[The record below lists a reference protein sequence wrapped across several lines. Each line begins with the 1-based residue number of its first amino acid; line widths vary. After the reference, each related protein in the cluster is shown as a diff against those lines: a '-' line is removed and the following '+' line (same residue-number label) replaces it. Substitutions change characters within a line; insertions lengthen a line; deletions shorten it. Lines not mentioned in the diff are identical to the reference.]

1 MRRETPYPDIVALLT
16 GHERRGGNWCWRP
29 RGTPTPLLIHT
40 RSGHG
45 ALRIAS
51 GHEQHTISAGDTV
64 MWTAGAH
71 QEFGSDGKAD
81 PWEIVWAHFRPRA
94 HWHEWLRWPTL
105 GAGVARIPAPQPGLR
120 ARIDAALME
129 MNASADGVSPRATD
143 FALNALE
150 RALLWLDAASPG
162 PQQLDERIHEAISFI
177 ARNLAGRLT
186 VRAIADAVALSP
198 SRLSHLF
205 TEQVGTSPARFVE
218 LRRIE
223 RAQALLASSS
233 LPVGA
238 IAEATGFSSQFYF
251 ATRFRALA
259 GMSPSQWRAAGSVG
273 DPRRSAVH

>member
-1 MRRETPYPDIVALLT
+1 MRHETPYAEIVALLT

-40 RSGHG
+40 RSGQG
-45 ALRIAS
+45 ALRIAGS
-51 GHEQHTISAGDTV
+51 DEQHTISAGDTV
-64 MWTAGAH
+64 MWTPGAY
-71 QEFGSDGKAD
+71 QEFGSDVKAD
-81 PWEIVWAHFRPRA
+81 PWEIVWAHFRPRV
-94 HWHEWLRWPTL
+94 HWHEWLRWPAL
-105 GAGVARIPAPQPGLR
+105 AAGVGRIRAPQPGLR

-129 MNASADGVSPRATD
+129 MNASADGVSPRATE

-162 PQQLDERIHEAISFI
+162 PQQLDERIHEAIIFI
-177 ARNLAGRLT
+177 ARNLAGRLS
-186 VRAIADAVALSP
+186 VRAIAEAVALSP
-198 SRLSHLF
+198 SRFSHLF

-233 LPVGA
+233 LPIGV

-259 GMSPSQWRAAGSVG
+259 GMSPSQWRRRAAS
-273 DPRRSAVH
+273 PFRSDAGR